1 MKSNLSDDP
10 SELGHCDE
18 TLVEW
23 QLLLDYYIV
32 RQRFISFC
40 RRYFLDF
47 NSIFKAAPL
56 KLGAVVINPDSFLAY
71 KAWVASNESLG
82 GVHFELFVYLPQAS

>member
-18 TLVEW
+18 ALVEW

-40 RRYFLDF
+40 REYFLDF
-47 NSIFKAAPL
+47 NSILKAGPL
-56 KLGAVVINPDSFLAY
+56 KLGAVVINPYSIIALPG
-71 KAWVASNESLG
+71 LG
-82 GVHFELFVYLPQAS
+82 CI